1 MDRHIVALQVQ
12 TVNEELRYAMEVMAR
27 DIKDS
32 YVMASGTEPII
43 LYLYHPTKN
52 NTNNGVCTTSGFLGC
67 LQYQYNSVDKRI
79 EVMGKDDSNFVP
91 LTSSNI
97 EVEKLIFNIDATG
110 GNASDQP
117 KVTILIKAKEK
128 KDSKGQ
134 SETSIQTT
142 VNQKETINLYQ
153 GILNP

>member
-43 LYLYHPTKN
+43 YLYHPTKN
-52 NTNNGVCTTSGFLGC
+52 FNNSECTTSGFLGC
-67 LQYQYNSVDKRI
+67 LQYKYNSVDKRI
-79 EVMGKDDSNFVP
+79 EVKGKDDSNFVP

-97 EVEKLIFNIDATG
+97 EVEKLIFNIDATA

-153 GILNP
+153 GTLNP